1 MLLSNQEIKVTYG
14 QSKAL
19 SSTVPVVDVVE
30 YALCKF
36 SIIIFFVFV
45 FERNVVRSVAVR
57 GLWLLCLGY
66 LLSREFSM
74 F

>member
-14 QSKAL
+14 QSKVL

-36 SIIIFFVFV
+36 SIII
-45 FERNVVRSVAVR
+45 SVYLV
-57 GLWLLCLGY
+57 LEWLKIVL
-66 LLSREFSM
+66 
-74 F
+74 